1 MTEDFKGVR
10 AMNTKLKQ
18 IVSGL
23 AIVLAV
29 ATAISA
35 QQNPAKASQ
44 VRVIKFHG
52 DMATL
57 LATLAQQYDVTIGM
71 EADPKKPRSEVT
83 LDLYDAT
90 FHDMLNGIVQSE
102 PRYQWRESG
111 GCIEVLPVSNGL
123 SLMDIPIGSF
133 QIKDVSR
140 EEAINELLN
149 LPEVRAI
156 TMSMNL
162 SRRATGNPP
171 AGAGERKVSLN
182 MNEVTLREALNRII
196 KQSGAS
202 FWLFRTYPDGT
213 FSIGT
218 STY

>member
-1 MTEDFKGVR
+1 
-10 AMNTKLKQ
+10 MNTNLKQ
-18 IVSGL
+18 IASML

-29 ATAISA
+29 AAAISA

-52 DMATL
+52 DMASL
-57 LATLAQQYDVTIGM
+57 LATLAQQYDVTIGL

-102 PRYQWRESG
+102 PRYQWRESD
-111 GCIEVLPVSNGL
+111 GCIEILPVSNGV
-123 SLMDIPIGSF
+123 SLMDTMISSF
-133 QIKDVSR
+133 QVKDASR
-140 EEAINELLN
+140 EEAIKELLN

-156 TMSMNL
+156 AMTLNL
-162 SRRATGNPP
+162 SRRAPGNLP
-171 AGAGERKVSLN
+171 ARTSEEKVSLN
-182 MNEVTLREALNRII
+182 LNGVTLRQALNRII
-196 KQSGAS
+196 KQSGAR

-218 STY
+218 STD